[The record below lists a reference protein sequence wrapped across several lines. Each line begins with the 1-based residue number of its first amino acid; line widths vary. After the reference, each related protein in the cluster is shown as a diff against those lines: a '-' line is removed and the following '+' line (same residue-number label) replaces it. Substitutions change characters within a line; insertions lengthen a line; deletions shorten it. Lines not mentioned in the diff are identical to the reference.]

1 MNTVVQRWHCLLV
14 FAVLLIVLAVAC
26 APAPTPTSSGPT
38 LPPPPPLPTATTAP
52 KVLKIGIHLLATGPD
67 SVGAKTIFDGA
78 VLAIEQV
85 NAKNAVPGYKFEAVM
100 VDDTTATT
108 GQADPAQAATNARKL
123 IGDPLV
129 IASVGPQFSGLNKA
143 TAPLYSE
150 AGMVNIS
157 PSATNPDLTDPKFAN
172 QYRPAG
178 KPGFMRVCST
188 DALQSP
194 GIANYAFAQGWKKVY
209 IIDDGD
215 AFGVGTADAFEKRA
229 KEKGMTVLGRD
240 RVDPNAADY
249 STILTKVKALGPD
262 AIFYGGHTLAGSKLA
277 IQMKSTMPTVKGLST
292 DGIAGADFVQA
303 AGDAG
308 EGWLVTQAAP
318 NLEAIPAAAQFVKD
332 YTARFKTPPVAYSG
346 GAYDAVNV
354 IVAAVK
360 KVAESGQ
367 PVTRANVRDAI
378 LALKDFAGVTG
389 PLTFDA
395 NGDRVQKQITIW
407 KTTKAKTEGIAY
419 VAEAPQD

>member
-1 MNTVVQRWHCLLV
+1 VALLTT
-14 FAVLLIVLAVAC
+14 LAVAC
-26 APAPTPTSSGPT
+26 APAATPVPPTK
-38 LPPPPPLPTATTAP
+38 PPPPPTQPPPPPTKAEP

-67 SVGAKTIFDGA
+67 SVGSNLIFNGA

-85 NAKNAVPGYKFEAVM
+85 NAKGGVAGYKFEAVM

-123 IGDPLV
+123 IADPPV
-129 IASVGPQFSGLNKA
+129 IASIGPQFSGLNKA

-157 PSATNPDLTDPKFAN
+157 PSATNPDLTDPKFAS

-178 KPGFMRVCST
+178 KPGFVRVCST
-188 DALQSP
+188 DALQAP
-194 GIANYAFAQGWKKVY
+194 AMANYAFAQGIKKVY
-209 IIDDGD
+209 IIDDGG

-229 KEKGMTVLGRD
+229 KEKGMSVLGRD

-249 STILTKVKALGPD
+249 SPILTKVKALGPD

-277 IQMKSTMPTVKGLST
+277 VQMKSIMPNVKGLST
-292 DGIAGADFVQA
+292 DGIAGSDFVQA
-303 AGDAG
+303 AGEAG

-318 NLEAIPAAAQFVKD
+318 NLEAIPAAAQFIKD
-332 YTARFKTPPVAYSG
+332 FTARFNTPPVAYSG

-367 PVTRANVRDAI
+367 PVNRANVRDAI
-378 LALKDFAGVTG
+378 LATKDFPGVTG
-389 PLTFDA
+389 PISFDA

-407 KTTKAKTEGIAY
+407 KTTKAKPEAIAY